1 MDKLYIPGD
10 LVMTNGV
17 PLGTAKDVF
26 YRVTSSDPSK
36 TLKLDDGTVLKGVVC
51 LENIEGAEF
60 GEKGYL
66 SGDCCAWV
74 KDIVPI
80 PVTSEILEKNGWRT
94 QNRWYYYLDVAEG
107 FISYIGIDFK
117 HKSNKGHLYVEVDG
131 NNMVEIQYCHEL
143 QHFLFG
149 LGLNSEMEV

>member
-10 LVMTNGV
+10 LVYIHGSLRIISNC
-17 PLGTAKDVF
+17 
-26 YRVTSSDPSK
+26 
-36 TLKLDDGTVLKGVVC
+36 DGYYATYYDENESLQEVC
-51 LENIEGAEF
+51 VNVIEG
-60 GEKGYL
+60 
-66 SGDCCAWV
+66 
-74 KDIVPI
+74 I
-80 PVTSEILEKNGWRT
+80 PLTPEILEKNGWRT

>member
-1 MDKLYIPGD
+1 MNINWKPTYIPGD
-10 LVMTNGV
+10 LVYNHKGEV
-17 PLGTAKDVF
+17 I
-26 YRVTSSDPSK
+26 RITSSY
-36 TLKLDDGTVLKGVVC
+36 LKGTRLFYYKTDEISESTGC
-51 LENIEGAEF
+51 ILEEAL
-60 GEKGYL
+60 K
-66 SGDCCAWV
+66 
-74 KDIVPI
+74 PI
-80 PVTSEILEKNGWRT
+80 PLTPEILEKNGWRT

-131 NNMVEIQYCHEL
+131 NNMIEIQYCHEL

>member
-1 MDKLYIPGD
+1 
-10 LVMTNGV
+10 MTQ
-17 PLGTAKDVF
+17 K
-26 YRVTSSDPSK
+26 Y
-36 TLKLDDGTVLKGVVC
+36 
-51 LENIEGAEF
+51 IEG
-60 GEKGYL
+60 
-66 SGDCCAWV
+66 
-74 KDIVPI
+74 DIVEYDNKVMVIKEPRNGSHFDLSCPKEGLVYCFVGVEDI
-80 PVTSEILEKNGWRT
+80 KPVVLTPEIIEKNRWRT

-117 HKSNKGHLYVEVDG
+117 HKSNKGHLYVEVDR